1 MYRKIN
7 YIDNNK
13 SETIKQVTDGKVR
26 YIENYFYYGLTVNV
40 QEDKLYR

>member
-26 YIENYFYYGLTVNV
+26 YIVNYFCCRLTVTV
-40 QEDKLYR
+40 QENKL